1 MTNPSNFNKG
11 SYNLF
16 YFSSPEYFRIPQ
28 NEIFG
33 KRKIVYYLNNNPSKQ
48 AFYDGEINKLNQ
60 RHGIGKMEDP
70 YSIKIGTWRNGTFSG
85 WGRVIKKNG
94 QVFEGKF
101 NNNIITGKGIYK
113 YKDVL
118 YIGDFSN
125 GTRQGKGVLFTEKF
139 KYNGQFLGGKID
151 GYGKIVF
158 LDPKCEICEYE
169 GFFKENKIEGN
180 GTMKW
185 RNGNIY
191 QGELKNGKM
200 NGRGRFIPK
209 DGIPSEG
216 IFKDNIKINA

>member
-1 MTNPSNFNKG
+1 
-11 SYNLF
+11 
-16 YFSSPEYFRIPQ
+16 
-28 NEIFG
+28 
-33 KRKIVYYLNNNPSKQ
+33 
-48 AFYDGEINKLNQ
+48 
-60 RHGIGKMEDP
+60 MEDP
-70 YSIKIGTWRNGTFSG
+70 NSIKIGTWRNGAFSG

-101 NNNIITGKGIYK
+101 TNNIITGKGIYK

-139 KYNGQFLGGKID
+139 KYNGQFFGGKID

-191 QGELKNGKM
+191 QGEMKNGKM